1 MRDQIRISDR
11 NIKEPKFASPDF
23 MEQFSTKAVERWSR
37 VNTTAGRTVFARIG
51 TDQAVSHEILIRY
64 DRCVTSESWIVLADD
79 TRLRVLDV
87 EDLEERREWMRLLCI
102 DRGDKLLEASK
113 A

>member
-1 MRDQIRISDR
+1 MRDRIRISDR
-11 NIKEPKFASPDF
+11 KIEEPDFASTDF
-23 MEQFSTKAVERWSR
+23 MEQFSEKAVQRWAR

-51 TDQAVSHEILIRY
+51 TDEAVSHEILIRY
-64 DRCVTSESWIVLADD
+64 DRCVDSESWIVLADD